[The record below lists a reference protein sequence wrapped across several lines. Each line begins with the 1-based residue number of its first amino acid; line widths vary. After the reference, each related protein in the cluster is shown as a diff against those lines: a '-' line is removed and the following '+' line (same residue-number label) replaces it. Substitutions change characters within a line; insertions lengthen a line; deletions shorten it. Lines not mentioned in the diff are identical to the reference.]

1 MTKKKKQKKTEPL
14 EKSNM
19 VNLKNLT
26 SNSVWDSFY
35 LQGESLPCAVYCIVN
50 EQTRSYQSSITCYN
64 VVCGPPGLHAE
75 VLSPGLEGVTM
86 SLSALKKAVVQK
98 KSLTFQ
104 HSYQNKSC

>member
-1 MTKKKKQKKTEPL
+1 
-14 EKSNM
+14 M